1 MNSTDID
8 SSPAAA
14 RAAAP
19 GTEPVRTHI
28 RGSSLLL
35 IGRQV
40 SLLLNLAVQVL
51 TVRYLAKAEY
61 GAFAYALAFVAPG
74 ANAIA
79 LGLGRAM
86 SRFLPIYEERDE
98 HAKIVGA
105 ILLSVGTILLL
116 GAVVILS
123 IFGLQNVL
131 VESRGADPLAASLL
145 VILVVLCPTQALE
158 NLFSVLLAVFASA
171 RAIFFRRHILGPC
184 LKLMVVLLLIGAH
197 ADVRFLAFGYV
208 IAGLLGASTSAVLLI
223 RIFRDRGLLKRS
235 YLRQSSVP
243 WKEVFSF
250 SLPLLSFDLT
260 LALRNFITV
269 VVLQYFHA
277 LEAVAVFRAVLP
289 IARLNEVVTESFRLL
304 FTPAAARFF
313 ARDDGSSMEELYWQT
328 AAWVSLLSFPIF
340 AVTYFIAEPLSVF
353 LFGKA
358 YAGAGSVLA
367 ILSLAYYFHAAMGF
381 NSLTLRVFGNVRSI
395 VTIDL
400 ATASISLLLTALVV
414 PFYGA
419 VGAALAMG
427 GTLVIQ
433 TALYHRALSR
443 VTGISVLPLRYRRA
457 YTTVL
462 LAMVS
467 LQIIQLVVT
476 VPLVPGLG
484 LASIASL
491 LVFWLN
497 RDLLDIQ
504 RTFPEILRV
513 PFMRQLLGAPGR

>member
-1 MNSTDID
+1 M
-8 SSPAAA
+8 A
-14 RAAAP
+14 
-19 GTEPVRTHI
+19 
-28 RGSSLLL
+28 
-35 IGRQV
+35 
-40 SLLLNLAVQVL
+40 
-51 TVRYLAKAEY
+51 
-61 GAFAYALAFVAPG
+61 
-74 ANAIA
+74 
-79 LGLGRAM
+79 
-86 SRFLPIYEERDE
+86 
-98 HAKIVGA
+98 
-105 ILLSVGTILLL
+105 
-116 GAVVILS
+116 
-123 IFGLQNVL
+123 
-131 VESRGADPLAASLL
+131 
-145 VILVVLCPTQALE
+145 
-158 NLFSVLLAVFASA
+158 
-171 RAIFFRRHILGPC
+171 
-184 LKLMVVLLLIGAH
+184 VLLLIGAH

-208 IAGLLGASTSAVLLI
+208 IAGILGAATSAVLLI
-223 RIFRDRGLLKRS
+223 RIFRDKGLLKRS
-235 YLRQSSVP
+235 YLRGSSIP
-243 WKEVFSF
+243 WKEVFGF

-313 ARDDGSSMEELYWQT
+313 ARDDRSSMEELYWQT
-328 AAWVSLLSFPIF
+328 AAWVSLLSFPLF

-367 ILSLAYYFHAAMGF
+367 ILSFAYYFHAAMGF

-400 ATASISLLLTALVV
+400 ATASISLVLTALVV

-427 GTLVIQ
+427 GTLIIQ
-433 TALYHRALSR
+433 TVLYHWALSR

-462 LAMVS
+462 LAMVG

-484 LASIASL
+484 LASIVSL

-504 RTFPEILRV
+504 RTFPEVLRV